1 MRANLLFESRRTE
14 RESIEKSFA
23 ESRTDNNPFLA
34 LRIREG
40 ESDSMKRN
48 AGGRADRFFP
58 HSPIPNEAKEFG
70 LITRSD
76 REGGSLPFHVA
87 TAKPSDS
94 VVFLAAVAEIVLLRC
109 SLSTRHVRLSAAD
122 RGTTFAV

>member
-1 MRANLLFESRRTE
+1 
-14 RESIEKSFA
+14 
-23 ESRTDNNPFLA
+23 
-34 LRIREG
+34 
-40 ESDSMKRN
+40 MKRN
-48 AGGRADRFFP
+48 AVSEGGGRVDF
-58 HSPIPNEAKEFG
+58 SPIPNEAKEFG